1 MLEST
6 IGLGDEYS
14 VYKSSYFLCL
24 LFVISIL
31 MLAFVI

>member
-6 IGLGDEYS
+6 IGLGGEYF
-14 VYKSSYFLCL
+14 VYKSSYFLWL